1 MHNIV
6 TGYAP
11 STLKFNF
18 HSNKNRHSHKLIVP
32 RPRLDLFKCSF
43 DTTGIGK
50 ENRSSQCLSYKGG
63 GGWGRDHSHKQSE
76 GSGGVL
82 WVYKVGLKERERER
96 GGVAVEGSG

>member
-63 GGWGRDHSHKQSE
+63 GGEESLSQAVGRIWWSSI
-76 GSGGVL
+76 GV
-82 WVYKVGLKERERER
+82 
-96 GGVAVEGSG
+96 

>member
-18 HSNKNRHSHKLIVP
+18 RSNKNRHSHKLIVP

-63 GGWGRDHSHKQSE
+63 GGITLTSSRKD
-76 GSGGVL
+76 L
-82 WVYKVGLKERERER
+82 
-96 GGVAVEGSG
+96 VEFYGCIM

>member
-63 GGWGRDHSHKQSE
+63 GGGGGGGREGESLSQAVGRD
-76 GSGGVL
+76 L
-82 WVYKVGLKERERER
+82 
-96 GGVAVEGSG
+96 VEFYGCIM